1 MLQHRV
7 PHPAQGGGQQLRG
20 GGGGG
25 GRRAALEEMSK
36 EVSQERP
43 PRLGALLKLQLS
55 FNLFHK
61 MPDDQ
66 CLISIINILLRLDIG
81 NTIHIYIDKTKC

>member
-1 MLQHRV
+1 MLQHWV
-7 PHPAQGGGQQLRG
+7 PHPAEGGGQQLRG

-25 GRRAALEEMSK
+25 GRGALEKMSE

-43 PRLGALLKLQLS
+43 SRLGALLKLQLS
-55 FNLFHK
+55 YNLFHQ

-81 NTIHIYIDKTKC
+81 NTIHIYIGKTKS